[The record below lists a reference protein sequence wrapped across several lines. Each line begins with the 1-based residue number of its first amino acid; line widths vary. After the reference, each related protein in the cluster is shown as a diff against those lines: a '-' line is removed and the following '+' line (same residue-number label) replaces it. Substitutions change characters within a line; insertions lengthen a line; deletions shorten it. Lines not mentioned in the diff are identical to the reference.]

1 MNQIA
6 LLMALLVTA
15 PPALAHEE
23 QARRFYELERRI
35 ERQEQRI
42 DQLERLERRIDH
54 LERKPQEAAPQQA
67 APRQAA
73 KPPSAELQ
81 ELFDCQ
87 AKAIDATEMKA
98 CAKYMIE
105 YPWDSN

>member
-1 MNQIA
+1 MKRLA

-15 PPALAHEE
+15 LPALAHDAQE
-23 QARRFYELERRI
+23 RKVYELERRI

-67 APRQAA
+67 APQQAAPQQAA
-73 KPPSAELQ
+73 KPPPDEHK
-81 ELFDCQ
+81 ELFDCH
-87 AKAIDATEMKA
+87 AEAINSTEMKA
-98 CAKYMIE
+98 CAKYIT
-105 YPWDSN
+105 D